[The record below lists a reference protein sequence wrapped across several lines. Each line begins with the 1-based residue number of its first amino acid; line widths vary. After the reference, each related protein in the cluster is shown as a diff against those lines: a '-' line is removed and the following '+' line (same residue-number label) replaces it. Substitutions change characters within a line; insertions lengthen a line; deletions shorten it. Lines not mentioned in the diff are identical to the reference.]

1 MMFTE
6 FIFSIHSVIVI
17 IVTALLSMLVSV
29 LALKFIRKRI
39 SWEHFKENH
48 EVGGF
53 LFNALGL
60 IYAVIVAFVMFISW
74 TEYTDAINFSEKEI
88 SHLRSLYHN
97 SQAFD
102 EDMRISIRSRI
113 ISYVNSVITEEWPM
127 MGHGEISE
135 SSRIEF
141 TKLWNIYLVA
151 PHLKQ
156 GKTEIVYQES
166 LKDLTEAGSAR
177 VMRIATSRKSIP
189 GIVWAVIIIG
199 ALTSIGFS
207 LFFGTRVFKV
217 QATMTALF
225 AMTNALII
233 LLIYYLDHPFSGNTG
248 LSPIIFSEFLD
259 MINSNP
265 IL

>member
-1 MMFTE
+1 M
-6 FIFSIHSVIVI
+6 
-17 IVTALLSMLVSV
+17 LLSV

-74 TEYTDAINFSEKEI
+74 TEYTDAINFSENEI

-102 EDMRISIRSRI
+102 IDMEREIRERIK
-113 ISYVNSVITEEWPM
+113 SYVNLVIADEWPM
-127 MGHGEISE
+127 LSQGKISD
-135 SSRIEF
+135 SSRFEF
-141 TKLWNIYLVA
+141 TKLWNTYLNA
-151 PHLKQ
+151 PHLKD

-166 LKDLTEAGSAR
+166 LKDLTEVSNAR
-177 VMRIATSRKSIP
+177 VMRIATSRKNIP

-233 LLIYYLDHPFSGNTG
+233 LLIFYLDHPFSGNTG
-248 LSPIIFSEFLD
+248 LSPIIFSEFIE
-259 MINSNP
+259 MINKNP
-265 IL
+265 LL